1 MTVYIG
7 IDLHSNNSV
16 VVAIDKEERKIYEKR
31 LRNDLQLIKG
41 ELSQFRKQCYGVVVE
56 STFNWYWL
64 VDGLMEEGYKTHL
77 ANPAANDQYKGLK
90 FSDDKRDARWLAKLL
105 LLGIL
110 KEGYIYPKEERPLR
124 DLLRKRNQL
133 KKLRT
138 EQILSI
144 QSMIARNS
152 GISVSGND
160 VKKMTPEDLDRLL
173 PDPLTVQAANSNL
186 YIYTC
191 LDKEMKAL
199 EKTVLALA
207 KDRIEFGY
215 LLTVCGI
222 GKILGLT
229 ILLETGDI
237 NRFEGPGNYAS
248 YARSVGSKKLS
259 NGKKKGAGNKKNGN
273 KYLAWAFVEAANF
286 AIRYNP
292 KVNRY
297 YQRKKAKT
305 KGVVAVKA
313 VAHKLA
319 RAVYH
324 VLKDEVPFDV
334 ERAFA

>member
-16 VVAIDKEERKIYEKR
+16 VVAIDKDERKIYEKR

-90 FSDDKRDARWLAKLL
+90 FCDDKRDARWLAKLL

-110 KEGYIYPKEERPLR
+110 EEGYIYPKEERPLR
-124 DLLRKRNQL
+124 DLLRKRSQL

-248 YARSVGSKKLS
+248 YARCVGSKKLS

-324 VLKDEVPFDV
+324 VLKDGVPFDV

>member
-16 VVAIDKEERKIYEKR
+16 VVAIDKDGKTIYEKR

-41 ELSQFRKQCYGVVVE
+41 ELSQFRKRCYGLVVE

-124 DLLRKRNQL
+124 DLLRKRSQL

-191 LDKEMKAL
+191 LDREMKAL

-237 NRFEGPGNYAS
+237 NRFESPGNYAS
-248 YARSVGSKKLS
+248 YARCVGSKKLS

-324 VLKDEVPFDV
+324 ILKDEVPFDV